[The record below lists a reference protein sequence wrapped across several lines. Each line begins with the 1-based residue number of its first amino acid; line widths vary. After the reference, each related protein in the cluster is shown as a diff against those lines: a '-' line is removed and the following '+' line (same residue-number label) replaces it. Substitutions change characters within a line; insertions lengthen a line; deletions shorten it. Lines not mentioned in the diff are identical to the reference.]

1 MDNEHEFKELDK
13 SKKLQEIIDTAVN
26 LFHKKGYK
34 STTIDDISKELG
46 ISKAAIYHY
55 VDSKDE
61 LLSIIY
67 TQAFEN
73 IFRDTK
79 TITTMKIP
87 PDEKLRRL
95 IHNHIMN
102 FIIKDLSMFSVFF
115 SEENQVSEKD
125 FQKIRAEKKKY
136 TEIIEGVIEEGIA
149 KGIFQETDPKLLAYA
164 IIGMC
169 NWIFKWYKPQYSP
182 YRPEE
187 IADHFIRLLG
197 TGCLEYSIKD
207 DWIGRTRSVKKS
219 RVKKNLKKIEKIA
232 GELGEECQKL
242 SEIIDDFQVT

>member
-1 MDNEHEFKELDK
+1 MNNEHEFKELDK
-13 SKKLQEIIDTAVN
+13 SKKLQEIIDTAVH
-26 LFHKKGYK
+26 LFHKKGYR

-73 IFRDTK
+73 IFQDTNR
-79 TITTMKIP
+79 IASMEIP
-87 PDEKLRRL
+87 PDEKLKRIIR
-95 IHNHIMN
+95 NHITN
-102 FIIKDLSMFSVFF
+102 IIIKDLSMFSVFF

-125 FQKIRAEKKKY
+125 FQTIRAEKKKY
-136 TEIIEGVIEEGIA
+136 TVIIEGIIEEGIA
-149 KGIFQETDPKLLAYA
+149 KGFFLKTDPKLLAYA

-169 NWIFKWYKPQYSP
+169 NWIYKWYKPEHSP

-187 IADHFIRLLG
+187 IADHFIHLLG
-197 TGCLEYSIKD
+197 TGCLEYNIKD
-207 DWIGRTRSVKKS
+207 DWIGRTRSIKKS
-219 RVKKNLKKIEKIA
+219 RVKKNLKKIERISGKL
-232 GELGEECQKL
+232 EEECREL

>member
-13 SKKLQEIIDTAVN
+13 SKKLQEIIDTALD
-26 LFHKKGYK
+26 LFHAKGYK

-55 VDSKDE
+55 VESKDE

-73 IFRDTK
+73 IFRDTNE
-79 TITTMKIP
+79 IAGMDIP
-87 PDEKLRRL
+87 PDEKLRRI
-95 IHNHIMN
+95 IHNHITN
-102 FIIKDLSMFSVFF
+102 IIIKKLSMFSVFF

-136 TEIIEGVIEEGIA
+136 TAIVEEIIKEGIS
-149 KGIFQETDPKLLAYA
+149 KGIFAENDPKLLSYA

-169 NWIFKWYKPQYSP
+169 NWIYKWYKPQYSP

-197 TGCLEYSIKD
+197 SGCLEYSIKD
-207 DWIGRTRSVKKS
+207 DWIGRTRSTKKS
-219 RVKKNLKKIEKIA
+219 RVKKNLKKIEKIS
-232 GELGEECQKL
+232 GKLEEECRKL
-242 SEIIDDFQVT
+242 LEIIDNF